1 MNLELWRLT
10 GSYFHFGEQGLGQE
24 ETRACWS
31 SDSLFAALTARLALL
46 EGAQAVADWMQPFL
60 NHAPPFLLTSLFPL
74 AGEVRF
80 FPVPLAAT
88 LPNDRPLT
96 AEVRPKD
103 LKRVQFVSEKL
114 YRQLLGGKS
123 LVDIEP
129 FSRKLQGGKIWLTK
143 EERQQLPES
152 PQKGEPFTLWKV
164 EKRPR
169 VTVGRAPETSA
180 LFHVGAVH
188 FAPECGLWFGVQ
200 WLAASANKT
209 LFVNLLLDLG
219 EAGLGAER
227 SVGYGK
233 GIFAQGGA
241 LALPD
246 PEQWWTS
253 LSRYL
258 PRAEEMN
265 AFQDTHAAWKVETLG
280 GWLDSPQ
287 KRGQRRRALN
297 LVQEGATFGTPDGV
311 RPPFGRV
318 ADVCPRYSQGEEE
331 PVPHPVYRSGLTVA
345 VGYGG
350 AV

>member
-1 MNLELWRLT
+1 MKLELWSLT

-24 ETRACWS
+24 ETRAFWS
-31 SDSLFAALTARLALL
+31 SDSLFAALTARLAWL

-60 NHAPPFLLTSLFPL
+60 SNTPPFLLTSLFPL

-80 FPVPLAAT
+80 FPVPLAAA
-88 LPNDRPLT
+88 LPNDRPLP
-96 AEVRPKD
+96 AGVRPKD
-103 LKRVQFVSEKL
+103 LKRVQFVSEAL

-123 LVDIEP
+123 LVEIEP
-129 FSRKLQGGKIWLTK
+129 LSRKLQDGKVWLTK
-143 EERQQLPES
+143 EEHQQLPKS
-152 PQKGEPFTLWKV
+152 PRKGEPLKLWEV
-164 EKRPR
+164 EKHPR
-169 VTVGRAPETSA
+169 VAVERSSNASN

-188 FAPECGLWFGVQ
+188 FAPGSGLWCGVQ
-200 WLAASANKT
+200 WLDPAADKT
-209 LFVNLLLDLG
+209 LFINLLRDLG
-219 EAGLGAER
+219 DAGLGAER

-233 GIFAQGGA
+233 GAFTQGEM
-241 LALPD
+241 LELPD
-246 PEQWWTS
+246 PKTLWTS

-258 PRAEEMN
+258 PRQEEMG
-265 AFQDTHAAWKVETLG
+265 AFQHRRAAWKVETVS